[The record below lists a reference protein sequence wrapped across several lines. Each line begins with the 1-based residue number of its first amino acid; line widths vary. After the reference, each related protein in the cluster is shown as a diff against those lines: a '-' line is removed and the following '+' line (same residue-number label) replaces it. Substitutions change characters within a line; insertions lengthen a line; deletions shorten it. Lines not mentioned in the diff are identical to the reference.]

1 MWLRQDFINCFQ
13 GEYITFPIAGFHV
26 TEFLLWKL
34 GCLLDEDWLEEDVL
48 NAMAELLYFR
58 IAAEA
63 DDVDFVYLPTLA
75 FNDARWLYA
84 SDKPVY
90 GPNLTAFRH
99 LLSEEPIE
107 TITFNVWHN
116 NHYHAFHY
124 NSTDGSLIH
133 GYSQHGSAPGDEG
146 KIQLQGIGG
155 GFGSCAVAVHNF
167 IECRAEG
174 ATVGSY
180 LLQWLSRQSPH
191 GSDHVPLW
199 SF

>member
-1 MWLRQDFINCFQ
+1 
-13 GEYITFPIAGFHV
+13 
-26 TEFLLWKL
+26 
-34 GCLLDEDWLEEDVL
+34 LDEDWLEEDVL

-63 DDVDFVYLPTLA
+63 DDMDFVYLSTLA
-75 FNDARWLYA
+75 FNDARRLYA

-116 NHYHAFHY
+116 DHYHAFCY

-133 GYSQHGSAPGDEG
+133 GDSQHGSAPGDVLPIINWLLRG
-146 KIQLQGIGG
+146 
-155 GFGSCAVAVHNF
+155 
-167 IECRAEG
+167 
-174 ATVGSY
+174 TSY
-180 LLQWLSRQSPH
+180 PRPR
-191 GSDHVPLW
+191 
-199 SF
+199 